1 MSTPI
6 WKYQLTPQRINE
18 LFMTNM
24 IQLLGIECVEV
35 GNDYLVAKMPVDQRT
50 RQSAGLLHG
59 GANVALAE
67 TIGSLAANL
76 CLDQDVNYAVGLEI
90 NANHIR
96 TKHEGYVL
104 GTAKPIH
111 LGRMTQIWEIK
122 ITDESGNLMCL
133 SRHTVAVLPQVAARH
148 MKFELPKLD

>member
-6 WKYQLTPQRINE
+6 WKYQLTPQRINT

-24 IQLLGIECVEV
+24 IAHLGIECVEV
-35 GNDYLVAKMPVDQRT
+35 GPDYLVAKMPVDKRT

-96 TKHEGYVL
+96 TKHEGFVF
-104 GTAKPIH
+104 GTARPIH

-122 ITDESGNLMCL
+122 ITDETGNLMCL
-133 SRHTVAVLPQVAARH
+133 SRHTVAVLPQTSAQH

>member
-1 MSTPI
+1 MSTII
-6 WKYQLTPQRINE
+6 WKYQLTPQRVNE

-76 CLDQDVNYAVGLEI
+76 CLDQDVNYEVGLEI
-90 NANHIR
+90 NAKHIKQVMSGWV
-96 TKHEGYVL
+96 TGIAE
-104 GTAKPIH
+104 PIH
-111 LGRMTQIWEIK
+111 LGRSTQIWGIK
-122 ITDESGNLMCL
+122 IYDEAQRLICISRITLAIL
-133 SRHTVAVLPQVAARH
+133 SLSKAVNRI
-148 MKFELPKLD
+148 